1 MWSNI
6 ALGLVKANLN
16 ITQDVRDGYLTA
28 VLNGV
33 VEELSDVQGIDLDP
47 ENDYHVQFVVDM
59 TAWRYRSRGETGA
72 MPQHLQY
79 RLNNLMLHNGNGKQ
93 ADNGDE

>member
-1 MWSNI
+1 MWSDV

-33 VEELSDVQGIDLDP
+33 VDELSDVQGIDLDP
-47 ENDYHVQFVVDM
+47 ENPYHVQFVVDM

-79 RLNNLMLHNGNGKQ
+79 RLHNLVLHDMKKQVDGNGS
-93 ADNGDE
+93 